1 MTRVWIINH
10 FAVPPGE
17 SGGTRHFSLAR
28 ELQKHGFT
36 PTIIAAASHYQ
47 TGKPRPLPEGAKA
60 QLQTIQ
66 DVPFLWLR
74 ARIFGKSALQ
84 RLIAM
89 LSFAWDILT
98 NAPRRHLD
106 APDIIIASSP
116 DLFTAT
122 AGCFLARH
130 LKIPF
135 VLEVR
140 DLWPDS
146 LIELTN
152 HSPLNPIILLM
163 RLLERY
169 VYARADRIVTLL
181 SDATPYF
188 VSRGARAEQVVVI
201 PNGVDAQLLAPP
213 QAFERE
219 ADAPFTIVYAGAHGV
234 PNQLDTLLNAAIALK
249 NEPVRFVFIGDGIC
263 KPTLVARADAAQLS
277 NVLFIAPVAKN
288 DIAAKLA
295 KADAFHLEFKDAA
308 LYRFGVSPNKLYDYL
323 LAARPVLYGAN
334 VPTNPVVLADAG
346 YALPPGDSAALVAAI
361 QKLMALPEAERAAM
375 GERGRDYVL
384 AHHDFTVL
392 GKTLADML
400 KSLNS

>member
-28 ELQKHGFT
+28 ELQKHGFS

-47 TGKPRPLPEGAKA
+47 TGKPRPLPEGVNAHP
-60 QLQTIQ
+60 QTIQ
-66 DVPFLWLR
+66 GVNFLWLR
-74 ARIFGKSALQ
+74 ARVLGKTSLR
-84 RLIAM
+84 RLLAM
-89 LSFAWDILT
+89 FSFAWDILT
-98 NAPRRHLD
+98 NQPRRHLE
-106 APDIIIASSP
+106 APDIIFASSP
-116 DLFTAT
+116 DLFTA
-122 AGCFLARH
+122 AAACFLARY
-130 LKIPF
+130 LRVPF

-152 HSPLNPIILLM
+152 HSPFNPVILLM

-169 VYARADRIVTLL
+169 VYARADRIITLL

-201 PNGVDAQLLAPP
+201 PNGVDAALLAAPP
-213 QAFERE
+213 AFERE

-234 PNQLDTLLNAAIALK
+234 PNQLDTLLSAAIALK
-249 NEPVRFVFIGDGIC
+249 HAPVRFVFIGDGIC
-263 KPTLVARADAAQLS
+263 KAALMARAEAENLT
-277 NVLFIAPVAKN
+277 NVLFVPPVAKSE
-288 DIAAKLA
+288 IAAKLA

-334 VPTNPVVLADAG
+334 VPTNPVALAEAG
-346 YALPPGDSAALVAAI
+346 MALPPGDSAALAAAI
-361 QKLMALPEAERAAM
+361 ETLRAMPTPARAAM
-375 GERGRDYVL
+375 GERGRAYVL

-392 GKTLADML
+392 GKKLAD
-400 KSLNS
+400 SLRELTP